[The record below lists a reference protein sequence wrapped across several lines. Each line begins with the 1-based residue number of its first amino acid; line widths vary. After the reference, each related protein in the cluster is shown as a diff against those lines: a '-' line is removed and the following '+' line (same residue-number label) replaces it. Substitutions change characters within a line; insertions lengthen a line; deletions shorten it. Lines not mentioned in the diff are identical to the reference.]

1 MDLLLIMFFTL
12 LISGL
17 VFLALFGICCL
28 IYENYCDYDDSRWW
42 TWIMPLI
49 LAICFWVGAIFIGMD
64 INDNSHKAY
73 AQKYLIQKAT
83 IEMSLENDKL
93 SGFERIEL
101 VKQAVELNGEL
112 AERKRAI
119 KHWNSGVLDKTIY
132 DNIEFIKLD

>member
-1 MDLLLIMFFTL
+1 MLFIIFVTL

-17 VFLALFGICCL
+17 VFCAIWGIC
-28 IYENYCDYDDSRWW
+28 IFIHENHCSYNASLWW
-42 TWIMPLI
+42 VWTIPLI

>member
-17 VFLALFGICCL
+17 VFLALWGICSL
-28 IYENYCDYDDSRWW
+28 IYDNYCGYHDSRWW
-42 TWIMPLI
+42 TWTIPLI

-112 AERKRAI
+112 AERKRTI